1 MAALLSVIA
10 AGVSDV
16 VEDDDDNE
24 AAVACPA
31 GLNEATLAERDDVAG
46 VDVKDFAPEVDFS
59 PETEVEANDREFPEP
74 AVGPRTGA
82 RGGRG
87 GGESEKFETI

>member
-1 MAALLSVIA
+1 MLSDVA

-59 PETEVEANDREFPEP
+59 PDTEVEANDLEFPEL

-87 GGESEKFETI
+87 GGESEKIEKS